1 MSDKPKQQVGARL
14 VGAPEGRVA
23 EATRG
28 DPAPTAAAS
37 MSEPPKQ
44 KSERVRRL
52 RRGYPIYYRAQS
64 FPDELRSRLHEL
76 LVEGFTVE
84 GAAHYINQDPKSSCR
99 VKEAAVEEFARS
111 DKQLPAQR
119 ATYLVE
125 TTEAI
130 GATLGGGNEGERRF
144 INAVLMT
151 GLTHLHEGDKS
162 LTVNQALIQRRQL
175 ETLTEQ
181 RVLAVA
187 KRRAILAAAEVR
199 KEEKKLVKARTDYID
214 AQTGNLRRLVV
225 KWEKKR
231 NITPETIREI
241 REVYGLIA
249 DNVAQFNAT
258 PIVLEAQP
266 AASEP
271 VENDSDLQPD
281 PYLANVVN
289 PQAEIQR
296 QFTERARLMLR
307 AAPVEEA
314 ETGNS
319 KFENRNSPESGC
331 RADPA
336 GRDVGLPADSASG
349 DSDLPPSREGGPLP
363 GEGEPST

>member
-1 MSDKPKQQVGARL
+1 MSAKSKATDVGAPL
-14 VGAPEGRVA
+14 VGAPERAG
-23 EATRG
+23 TG
-28 DPAPTAAAS
+28 PAPTEASS
-37 MSEPPKQ
+37 MSETPKQ
-44 KSERVRRL
+44 KSERVRRV
-52 RRGYPIYYRAQS
+52 RRGFPIYYRAQS
-64 FPDELRSRLHEL
+64 FPDELRSRLREL

-84 GAAHYINQDPKSSCR
+84 GAARYINQDPKSKCR
-99 VKEAAVEEFARS
+99 VKEAAAEEFARS

-130 GATLGGGNEGERRF
+130 GAMLGGGNEGERRF
-144 INAVLMT
+144 INAVVMT

-175 ETLTEQ
+175 ENLSEQ
-181 RVLAVA
+181 RVLTVA
-187 KRRAILAAAEVR
+187 KRRAIVAAAEVR
-199 KEEKKLVKARTDYID
+199 KEEKKLVKARVDYID
-214 AQTGNLRRLVV
+214 AQTGNLRRLVL

-231 NITPETIREI
+231 NITPETIHEI

-271 VENDSDLQPD
+271 AENDSDLQQGPH
-281 PYLANVVN
+281 LANIVD

-296 QFTERARLMLR
+296 QITERARLMLR
-307 AAPVEEA
+307 AAPAEEA

-319 KFENRNSPESGC
+319 KLENRNSPESGC
-331 RADPA
+331 RADLA
-336 GRDVGLPADSASG
+336 GRDVGLPAASASDQSPLEQCG
-349 DSDLPPSREGGPLP
+349 EENPSPE
-363 GEGEPST
+363 EGEPNT